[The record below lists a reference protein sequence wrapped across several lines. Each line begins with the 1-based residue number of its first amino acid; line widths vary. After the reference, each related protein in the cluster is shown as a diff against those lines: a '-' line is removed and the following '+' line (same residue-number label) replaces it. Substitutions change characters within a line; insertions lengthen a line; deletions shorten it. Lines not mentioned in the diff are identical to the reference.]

1 MEHTMIYVNNV
12 SLKIQNDII
21 LSNIKLHIKKGEIT
35 GLIGRNGCGKTMLM
49 KCITGFVKPT
59 EGHIFFDGK
68 RIGQDIDF
76 PPNTGI
82 IIETPS
88 FVPYYSGM
96 KNLMEL
102 ASLQKKIGKKEIE
115 EVLKRVGL
123 FEARNKLVR
132 KYSLGMRQRLGIA
145 QALMENPDTL
155 ILDEPM
161 NGLDN
166 ECVNLVRGILEE
178 LRQQG
183 KTILLVSHNA
193 EDIKVL
199 CDKIYEM
206 DKGELKYPVICLK
219 RKENDSMHNKN
230 S

>member
-1 MEHTMIYVNNV
+1 MIYINHL
-12 SLKIQNDII
+12 SLKINKDVILTDID
-21 LSNIKLHIKKGEIT
+21 LHIEKGKIT
-35 GLIGRNGCGKTMLM
+35 GLVGRNGCGKTMLM

-59 EGHIFFDGK
+59 EGDVIFDGK
-68 RIGQDIDF
+68 KIGDDIDF
-76 PPNTGI
+76 PANTGI

-88 FVPYYSGM
+88 FVPYYSGF

-102 ASLQKKIGKKEIE
+102 ASLQKKIGKKEVE
-115 EVLKRVGL
+115 EVLKQVGL
-123 FEARNKLVR
+123 YEARNKLVR

-145 QALMENPDTL
+145 QALMEDPDTL

-166 ECVNLVRGILEE
+166 ECVSLVRKILGDLKE
-178 LRQQG
+178 QG

-199 CDKIYEM
+199 CDTIYEM
-206 DKGELKYPVICLK
+206 DKGRMIRTVAG
-219 RKENDSMHNKN
+219 
-230 S
+230 

>member
-1 MEHTMIYVNNV
+1 MIYINDL
-12 SLKIQNDII
+12 SLKIKGDII
-21 LSNIKLHIKKGEIT
+21 LSHIDLHVEKGKIT

-59 EGHIFFDGK
+59 EGEVIFDGK
-68 RIGQDIDF
+68 KIGVDIDF
-76 PPNTGI
+76 PADTGI

-102 ASLQKKIGKKEIE
+102 ALLHKKIGKT
-115 EVLKRVGL
+115 EVEDVFKKVGL
-123 FEARNKLVR
+123 YDARNKLVR

-145 QALMENPDTL
+145 QALMENPETL

-166 ECVNLVRGILEE
+166 ECVNLIRDILADLKE
-178 LRQQG
+178 QG

-199 CDKIYEM
+199 CDEIYEM
-206 DKGELKYPVICLK
+206 DKGKLK
-219 RKENDSMHNKN
+219 
-230 S
+230 

>member
-1 MEHTMIYVNNV
+1 MIYINDL
-12 SLKIQNDII
+12 SLKIKKDVI
-21 LSNIKLHIKKGEIT
+21 LSDINLHIEKGEIT
-35 GLIGRNGCGKTMLM
+35 GLVGRNGCGKTMLM

-59 EGHIFFDGK
+59 EGEVIFDGK
-68 RIGQDIDF
+68 KIGQDTDF
-76 PPNTGI
+76 PKNTGI

-88 FVPYYSGM
+88 FVPHYSGL

-102 ASLQKKIGKKEIE
+102 ASLQRKIGKREVE
-115 EVLKRVGL
+115 EGLRKVGL
-123 FEARNKLVR
+123 FEARNKMVR

-166 ECVNLVRGILEE
+166 ECVGLVRNILAE
-178 LRQQG
+178 LKNQG
-183 KTILLVSHNA
+183 KTILLVSHNG

-206 DKGELKYPVICLK
+206 DKGQIK
-219 RKENDSMHNKN
+219 D
-230 S
+230 

>member
-1 MEHTMIYVNNV
+1 MIYINNL
-12 SLKIQNDII
+12 SLKINKDTI
-21 LSNIKLHIKKGEIT
+21 LSNINLHIEKGKIT
-35 GLIGRNGCGKTMLM
+35 GLVGRNGCGKTMLM
-49 KCITGFVKPT
+49 KCVTGFVKPT
-59 EGHIFFDGK
+59 EGEVIFDGK
-68 RIGQDIDF
+68 KIGEDIDF
-76 PPNTGI
+76 PANTGI

-88 FVPYYSGM
+88 FVPYYSGL

-102 ASLQKKIGKKEIE
+102 ASLQRKIGKTQVE
-115 EVLKRVGL
+115 EVLKQVGL
-123 FEARNKLVR
+123 YEARNKIVR
-132 KYSLGMRQRLGIA
+132 RYSLGIKQRLGIA

-166 ECVNLVRGILEE
+166 ECVCLIRSILTE
-178 LRQQG
+178 LREQG

-206 DKGELKYPVICLK
+206 DKGEI
-219 RKENDSMHNKN
+219 KN
-230 S
+230 

>member
-1 MEHTMIYVNNV
+1 MIWVNHL
-12 SLKIQNDII
+12 SLKIEKDVI
-21 LSNIKLHIKKGEIT
+21 LSDIDLHIEKGKIT

-59 EGHIFFDGK
+59 QGEVIFDGK
-68 RIGQDIDF
+68 KIGQEIDF
-76 PPNTGI
+76 PKNTGI

-88 FVPYYSGM
+88 FVPYYSGY
-96 KNLMEL
+96 KNLLEL
-102 ASLQKKIGKKEIE
+102 ASLQKKVGKSEVE
-115 EVLKRVGL
+115 DVLKKVGL
-123 FEARNKLVR
+123 YEARNKLVR

-166 ECVNLVRGILEE
+166 ECVALVRGIFAE
-178 LRQQG
+178 LKAQG

-193 EDIKVL
+193 EDIRVL
-199 CDKIYEM
+199 CDVIYEM
-206 DKGELKYPVICLK
+206 DKGQIV
-219 RKENDSMHNKN
+219 
-230 S
+230 

>member
-1 MEHTMIYVNNV
+1 MIRINNL
-12 SLKIQNDII
+12 SLKIKNEVI
-21 LSNIKLHIKKGEIT
+21 LSDINLHIET
-35 GLIGRNGCGKTMLM
+35 GNIIGLVGRNGCGKTMLM

-59 EGHIFFDGK
+59 EGEVVFDGK
-68 RIGQDIDF
+68 IIGQDVDF
-76 PPNTGI
+76 PNDTGI

-102 ASLQKKIGKKEIE
+102 ASLKKKIGKE
-115 EVLKRVGL
+115 EVEDILKKVGL
-123 FEARNKLVR
+123 FDARNKMVR

-145 QALMENPDTL
+145 QALMENPNTL

-166 ECVNLVRGILEE
+166 ECVAMVRNILLDLKKE
-178 LRQQG
+178 G

-206 DKGELKYPVICLK
+206 DKGKIVVS
-219 RKENDSMHNKN
+219 N
-230 S
+230 